1 MEFLSTYGTGNTFM
15 ILALI
20 AYAAAMVTANLL
32 VATFGPSISPVNS
45 FLLIGL
51 DLTLRDWLHVR
62 LKTWQ
67 MGCLIVGTG
76 LITYVLNPASEMIAI
91 ASATS
96 FLVAA
101 LVDWAIFVKSTGSW
115 IKRANIS
122 NTAGAAI
129 DSLLFPTIAFGV
141 LMPEIVALQFVA
153 KTSGGAIWSYLLQ
166 KYQVKNEVS

>member
-1 MEFLSTYGTGNTFM
+1 M
-15 ILALI
+15 IFALI
-20 AYAAAMVTANLL
+20 AYALAMVAANLL
-32 VATFGPSISPVNS
+32 VSTFGPSISPVNA
-45 FLLIGL
+45 FFLIGL

-67 MGCLIVGTG
+67 MGGLIVGTG
-76 LITYVLNPASEMIAI
+76 AITYLLNPAAGMIAI
-91 ASATS
+91 ASAIS

-101 LVDWAIFVKSTGSW
+101 LVDWAVFVKTTGSW

-122 NTAGAAI
+122 NTAGAAV

-153 KTSGGAIWSYLLQ
+153 KITGGFAWSFLLQ
-166 KYQVKNEVS
+166 KFQNEQQTVKP

>member
-1 MEFLSTYGTGNTFM
+1 M

-20 AYAAAMVTANLL
+20 AYAVAMVAANLL

-67 MGCLIVGTG
+67 MGCLIIGTG
-76 LITYVLNPASEMIAI
+76 LITFALNPASEMIAI

-96 FLVAA
+96 
-101 LVDWAIFVKSTGSW
+101 S
-115 IKRANIS
+115 
-122 NTAGAAI
+122 
-129 DSLLFPTIAFGV
+129 
-141 LMPEIVALQFVA
+141 
-153 KTSGGAIWSYLLQ
+153 
-166 KYQVKNEVS
+166 